1 MQRTQPNKIWNIKN
15 YISSKRIAVGVS
27 FLVGLIC
34 GFILGFFK
42 VDLLFMS
49 FPKIDIWGLIGRINN
64 FLTPDLTNYPYQNPP
79 IFFSIGEALASIAI
93 LLAIYQFR
101 REKWLI
107 ALRVRSYIQPIVF
120 STLLAGVLLTIVS
133 SLILIKDPVTIFQ
146 TSVFWQVVASIMV
159 AFSIVFLFIR
169 ATNKKLFNPRN
180 ARKFYEVLGRE
191 LSRPSP
197 DRLDVI
203 LNAFLENLDSIC
215 KTASQHPDA
224 EGARS
229 AIAILDSILGEASLV
244 DLITTKRLDALRY
257 IIATVEKHHLTE
269 RQVRGFSR
277 IIKNLFSDQN
287 SYLYR
292 HLDKDGF
299 ALSTNLYES
308 LFGSPIILSNFNLF
322 GWPSL
327 DYKMQS
333 GLNTIQVEVFIEAL
347 SQAIEAYLKN
357 SSVPPRHI
365 NDGLSHLSSVF
376 GNLCSKISTE
386 EGRGIDTKY
395 ALKDEWWSLHLI
407 ANFLGHGYTFLAY
420 QDELN
425 QETKE
430 KEKTVPDASFYSYA
444 TINAGIAGA
453 LYKAFEQLSHIENTL
468 DTYHTVLELM
478 YGMMHEYEYKEGYRP
493 SFEKRMWE
501 QIAANVSQRHYPAV
515 LRTYLE
521 FIGFCTASDE
531 NQRQGWVGEQAER
544 MRRLLYIDLK
554 PLLDAD
560 TKMVND
566 EKMKDALLPKSM
578 SYENSNFTYTFG
590 FGKGEKKIIAPPVEG
605 STSALEGVDLNH
617 RSLL

>member
-15 YISSKRIAVGVS
+15 YLSSKRVPIGAS
-27 FLVGLIC
+27 FLVGLIF
-34 GFILGFFK
+34 GYILGFFR
-42 VDLLFMS
+42 VHLLFLS
-49 FPKIDIWGLIGRINN
+49 FPKIDIWGLIGQINN

-107 ALRVRSYIQPIVF
+107 ALRVRSYIQPTVF
-120 STLLAGVLLTIVS
+120 STLLAGVLMTIVS
-133 SLILIKDPVTIFQ
+133 SLILIKDPATIFQ
-146 TSVFWQVVASIMV
+146 TSVFWQVIASIMV

-169 ATNKKLFNPRN
+169 ATNKKLFNPHN
-180 ARKFYEVLGRE
+180 AGKFYEVMGRE

-197 DRLDVI
+197 DRLEVI

-215 KTASQHPDA
+215 RTASQHLDT
-224 EGARS
+224 EGTRS

-257 IIATVEKHHLTE
+257 IIATIEKYNLPE
-269 RQVRGFSR
+269 QRVRGFSR

-308 LFGSPIILSNFNLF
+308 LFGSPVILSNFNLF

-386 EGRGIDTKY
+386 EGRGVDTKY

-425 QETKE
+425 QEIKE
-430 KEKTVPDASFYSYA
+430 KEKIVPEVSFYSDT

-453 LYKAFEQLSHIENTL
+453 LYKAFEQLSYVENTL
-468 DTYHTVLELM
+468 DTYHTVLELL
-478 YGMMHEYEYKEGYRP
+478 YGMMHEYENKEGYRP
-493 SFEKRMWE
+493 PFEKRMWE
-501 QIAANVSQRHYPAV
+501 QIATNVSQRHYPAA

-521 FIGFCTASDE
+521 FIGFCAASDE
-531 NQRQGWVGEQAER
+531 NQRRGWIGEQTER

-578 SYENSNFTYTFG
+578 SYENGNFTYTFG
-590 FGKGEKKIIAPPVEG
+590 FGKGEKKIIAPPTEG
-605 STSALEGVDLNH
+605 STSALEGVNLEH

>member
-1 MQRTQPNKIWNIKN
+1 
-15 YISSKRIAVGVS
+15 VH
-27 FLVGLIC
+27 LLLI
-34 GFILGFFK
+34 
-42 VDLLFMS
+42 S
-49 FPKIDIWGLIGRINN
+49 FPKIDVWGSIAQIMN

-79 IFFSIGEALASIAI
+79 IFFSIGEAIASIAI

-107 ALRVRSYIQPIVF
+107 ALRVRSYIQLIVF

-180 ARKFYEVLGRE
+180 ARKFYEVMGRE

-197 DRLDVI
+197 DRLEVI

-215 KTASQHPDA
+215 RTASQHPDT

-257 IIATVEKHHLTE
+257 IIATIEKHNLNE
-269 RQVRGFSR
+269 RQARGFSR

-287 SYLYR
+287 SYLYK

-308 LFGSPIILSNFNLF
+308 LFGSPVILSNFNLF

-357 SSVPPRHI
+357 SSIPPRHI
-365 NDGLSHLSSVF
+365 NDGLSYLSSIF

-386 EGRGIDTKY
+386 EERGIDTKY

-425 QETKE
+425 QGVKE
-430 KEKTVPDASFYSYA
+430 REKTVTEVSFYSDT
-444 TINAGIAGA
+444 TINAGIASA
-453 LYKAFEQLSHIENTL
+453 LYKAFEQLSYIENTL
-468 DTYHTVLELM
+468 DTYYTVLELL

-493 SFEKRMWE
+493 PFEKR
-501 QIAANVSQRHYPAV
+501 I
-515 LRTYLE
+515 
-521 FIGFCTASDE
+521 
-531 NQRQGWVGEQAER
+531 
-544 MRRLLYIDLK
+544 
-554 PLLDAD
+554 
-560 TKMVND
+560 
-566 EKMKDALLPKSM
+566 
-578 SYENSNFTYTFG
+578 
-590 FGKGEKKIIAPPVEG
+590 
-605 STSALEGVDLNH
+605 
-617 RSLL
+617 